1 MNYHPLFNTREAKD
15 IKGWIVEIGK
25 RVYAKGF
32 AAAGAKVAVLCSSAK
47 VYAEQAVDVA
57 RALKDAGVEKVYLAG
72 RLTEVGDD
80 EASAV
85 IDGEVFDGMDVVEFL
100 ESTLDQLGV
109 AK

>member
-1 MNYHPLFNTREAKD
+1 LIAGLARPQSEGGTPEEIATKAKD
-15 IKGWIVEIGK
+15 
-25 RVYAKGF
+25 
-32 AAAGAKVAVLCSSAK
+32 AGAKVAVLCSSAK